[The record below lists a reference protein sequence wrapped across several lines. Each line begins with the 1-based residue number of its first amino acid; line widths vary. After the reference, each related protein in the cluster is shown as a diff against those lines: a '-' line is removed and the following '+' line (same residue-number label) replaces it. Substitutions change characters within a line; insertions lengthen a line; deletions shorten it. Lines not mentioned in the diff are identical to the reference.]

1 MSSADT
7 TSCPGLLQ
15 NLDVFGIV
23 AYYLPI
29 PALLHCAQTCHLANI
44 QVRREI
50 RSKLSQFLAAYFD
63 PLSGV
68 EALEINCAYYVG
80 ASWRLHKAVPAWRHI
95 IVTRTR

>member
-23 AYYLPI
+23 ASYLPI
-29 PALLHCAQTCHLANI
+29 PSLLHCAQTCHLANI

-50 RSKLSQFLAAYFD
+50 RSKLSQFLAATTKQWAFRSEKTAVAG
-63 PLSGV
+63 P
-68 EALEINCAYYVG
+68 ALHTMAG
-80 ASWRLHKAVPAWRHI
+80 GHF
-95 IVTRTR
+95 